1 MEDKKKFKFNC
12 KYEIILFIIE
22 AICMTLELVASR
34 VLSPFF
40 GNSNIVWTSVIGIIL
55 LSSSMGNYYGGKIA
69 DKRDN
74 EKSLKKIIMLAS
86 IFVLIIPV
94 VQSLLLDL
102 VSITVRDVKIGAI
115 VSTVLLFFMPSL
127 LLGLIIP
134 IILKIKLDSI
144 ENTGK
149 TSGRIY
155 AISTMG
161 GIFGTFLSGFVLIP
175 NFGSVH
181 ILFVLSAI
189 LLVISL
195 FVYTK
200 MDKKILAYT
209 ITLIL
214 ADVLLFT
221 AYFATNKTNSQR
233 VLNNELYIKTSIDT
247 QYGRALVYNAKYNGE
262 LVRVLNLDS
271 GFESA
276 TYIDKEK
283 RNELVFEYTNAY
295 NLMFKSQNDIN
306 NVLLI
311 GGAGYSYPKY
321 YISHFDN
328 KVIDVVEIDGEIT
341 KVAKKYF
348 YLDDLIKEYKTEE
361 NHRLNLY
368 TEDGRT
374 YLNNNSKK
382 YDAILNDAFSGKNP
396 AKTLTTLETVKKI
409 KESLIDNGMYL
420 TNVINALEGDKS
432 KFLRAEVNTLKQV
445 FKNVYVIPVKPDR
458 KPEEEQN
465 IMVIATD
472 ADIQFDNTYDLQLKP
487 DEIIITDDYCPVE
500 YLTQGI

>member
-209 ITLIL
+209 IALIL
-214 ADVLLFT
+214 ADILLFT

-247 QYGRALVYNAKYNGE
+247 QYGRALVYNA
-262 LVRVLNLDS
+262 
-271 GFESA
+271 
-276 TYIDKEK
+276 
-283 RNELVFEYTNAY
+283 
-295 NLMFKSQNDIN
+295 Q
-306 NVLLI
+306 
-311 GGAGYSYPKY
+311 
-321 YISHFDN
+321 
-328 KVIDVVEIDGEIT
+328 
-341 KVAKKYF
+341 
-348 YLDDLIKEYKTEE
+348 
-361 NHRLNLY
+361 
-368 TEDGRT
+368 
-374 YLNNNSKK
+374 
-382 YDAILNDAFSGKNP
+382 
-396 AKTLTTLETVKKI
+396 
-409 KESLIDNGMYL
+409 
-420 TNVINALEGDKS
+420 
-432 KFLRAEVNTLKQV
+432 
-445 FKNVYVIPVKPDR
+445 
-458 KPEEEQN
+458 
-465 IMVIATD
+465 
-472 ADIQFDNTYDLQLKP
+472 
-487 DEIIITDDYCPVE
+487 
-500 YLTQGI
+500 

>member
-1 MEDKKKFKFNC
+1 MEKNKLKINC
-12 KYEIILFIIE
+12 KYEIILFVIE

-55 LSSSMGNYYGGKIA
+55 LSSSLGNYYGGKLA
-69 DKRDN
+69 DSRDN
-74 EKSLKKIIMLAS
+74 EKALKKVIMLAS
-86 IFVLIIPV
+86 IFVSIIPV

-102 VSITVRDVKIGAI
+102 ISVTVKDVKLGAI
-115 VSTVLLFFMPSL
+115 ISTIMLFFIPSL

-134 IILKIKLDSI
+134 IILKIKLDKI

-200 MDKKILAYT
+200 MDKKILLYT
-209 ITLIL
+209 ITLI
-214 ADVLLFT
+214 AIDVLLFT

-233 VLNNELYIKTSIDT
+233 VLNNELYIRTSIDT
-247 QYGRALVYNAKYNGE
+247 QYGRALIYNANYNGD

-283 RNELVFEYTNAY
+283 RNELVFEYTKAY
-295 NLMFKSQNDIN
+295 NLMFKSENDIN

-321 YISHFDN
+321 YISHFDD

-341 KVAKKYF
+341 NVAKKYF
-348 YLDDLIKEYKTEE
+348 FLDELIKDYKTEE

-374 YLNNNSKK
+374 YLNNNTKK

-396 AKTLTTLETVKKI
+396 AKTLTTLETVRKI
-409 KESLIDNGMYL
+409 KASLIDNGVYL
-420 TNVINALEGDKS
+420 TNVINSLEGSKS
-432 KFLRAEVNTLKQV
+432 KFLRAEANTLKQV
-445 FKNVYVIPVKPDR
+445 FKNVYVIPVKPEAGLED
-458 KPEEEQN
+458 EQN
-465 IMVIATD
+465 VMVIATD
-472 ADIQFDNTYDLQLKP
+472 ADIDFENTYDLQLKP
-487 DEIIITDDYCPVE
+487 NEIVITDDYCPVE
-500 YLTQGI
+500 YLTQD